1 VSLALSWQPHHEDRD
16 DGVTAPRGTEGRI
29 GQELM
34 SDADL
39 PRPMPAL
46 RRIGSRG
53 TLLSSRA
60 TLIAAVCMVLV
71 GVALANW
78 IVQIPGNSAHT
89 DFAASYAS
97 AELFREGHAAIM
109 FDPAAQAGVLH
120 AAGGGAS
127 PTTSPAALTPAA
139 ILLLVPFAALPLW
152 LASLLWSLLQGVLLG
167 LAALVATRAAPWPAR
182 TSRSTRAVVAVAA
195 MCGGGTL
202 MLLPLNQWDGVAA
215 AALALT
221 YADLREGHD
230 HRAMLWLT
238 VGLLVGKPHLGIGI
252 ALFLVARRPLS
263 IVSGAIAAAVVG
275 GMTILLVPLAAIGQ
289 WVGTIVH
296 ISGVY
301 PASSTIGMSGLVG
314 SFLGA
319 TAAST
324 AVGYAL
330 AAAASLGCVVLG
342 RWARS
347 ELRGH
352 ATGMDPLFLG
362 VTLLSLLIAPHVF
375 PYDLVLLIPGFI
387 GCVAW
392 ATANDA
398 GASWPGTRALLALG
412 AWATVA
418 LVCFAMISPPGSYR
432 PIVLLPM
439 FLLGC
444 ALACIAASRLQPAGS
459 VSSG

>member
-1 VSLALSWQPHHEDRD
+1 
-16 DGVTAPRGTEGRI
+16 
-29 GQELM
+29 M

-39 PRPMPAL
+39 SGPMPAL

-53 TLLSSRA
+53 TLLSGRA
-60 TLIAAVCMVLV
+60 TLIAAVCTVLV
-71 GVALANW
+71 AVALANW
-78 IVQIPGNSAHT
+78 IVQIPGNAAHT

-97 AELFREGHAAIM
+97 AALFREGHAAIM
-109 FDPAAQAGVLH
+109 FDPAAQSDVLH

-127 PTTSPAALTPAA
+127 STTSPAALTPAA
-139 ILLLVPFAALPLW
+139 ILVLVPFTALPLW
-152 LASLLWSLLQGVLLG
+152 LASLLWSLLQVVLLG
-167 LAALVATRAAPWPAR
+167 LAALVATRAAPWPAQ
-182 TSRSTRAVVAVAA
+182 TFRSTRAIVAVAA

-202 MLLPLNQWDGVAA
+202 MLLPLNQWDGIAA

-221 YADLREGHD
+221 YADLRRGHD

-238 VGLLVGKPHLGIGI
+238 VGLLVGKPHLGIGL

-296 ISGVY
+296 VSGLY

-319 TAAST
+319 GATSSAL
-324 AVGYAL
+324 GYAL
-330 AAAASLGCVVLG
+330 AATASLGCVVLG
-342 RWARS
+342 RQARNR
-347 ELRGH
+347 LRGH

-418 LVCFAMISPPGSYR
+418 LICFAMISPPGSYR
-432 PIVLLPM
+432 PVILLPM

-444 ALACIAASRLQPAGS
+444 ALACIAAARQHRVRFRVGDS
-459 VSSG
+459 

>member
-1 VSLALSWQPHHEDRD
+1 
-16 DGVTAPRGTEGRI
+16 
-29 GQELM
+29 M

-39 PRPMPAL
+39 PRPMLPL
-46 RRIGSRG
+46 RRSGSRG
-53 TLLSSRA
+53 MLLSSRA
-60 TLIAAVCMVLV
+60 TLIAAVCTILV
-71 GVALANW
+71 AVALANW
-78 IVQIPGNSAHT
+78 IVQIPENSAHT

-109 FDPAAQAGVLH
+109 FDPGAQASVLR

-127 PTTSPAALTPAA
+127 STTSPAALMPSA
-139 ILLLVPFAALPLW
+139 ILVLVPFTALPLW
-152 LASLLWSLLQGVLLG
+152 LASLLWSLLQVALLG

-182 TSRSTRAVVAVAA
+182 TSRSTRLVVALAA

-221 YADLREGHD
+221 YADLRRGRD

-238 VGLLVGKPHLGIGI
+238 VGVLVGKPHLGIGM
-252 ALFLVARRPLS
+252 ALFLIARRPLS
-263 IVSGAIAAAVVG
+263 IVPGAIAAAVVG
-275 GMTILLVPLAAIGQ
+275 GLTLLFVSLTAVGQ

-296 ISGVY
+296 VSGLY

-319 TAAST
+319 TAASS

-330 AAAASLGCVVLG
+330 AAAAALGCVVLG

-347 ELRGH
+347 PLRGH
-352 ATGMDPLFLG
+352 APGMDPLFLG

-392 ATANDA
+392 ATASDA
-398 GASWPGTRALLALG
+398 AASWPGKRALSALG
-412 AWATVA
+412 AWVAVA

-432 PIVLLPM
+432 PMVLLPVL
-439 FLLGC
+439 LLGC
-444 ALACIAASRLQPAGS
+444 ALACIAAARLQLPPGS
-459 VSSG
+459 QPRHPT